1 MTGSA
6 GGKAESRRPD
16 MGRALSEYADKVYL
30 TSDDPNFE
38 DPRAIAAEIAAA
50 ITAPTVIIEE
60 QMDRSLAVQ
69 SAVAEAASQD
79 IVILAGKGAEQYLK
93 VNGQKEPYEGDLQ
106 IAQRLLLIFSLPHL
120 SVNNKHPKNDSIKR
134 VILWVFILCLC
145 KCLLKSS

>member
-93 VNGQKEPYEGDLQ
+93 VNGQKKNLMKV
-106 IAQRLLLIFSLPHL
+106 ICRSL
-120 SVNNKHPKNDSIKR
+120 SVCFDF
-134 VILWVFILCLC
+134 FIASPIC
-145 KCLLKSS
+145 

>member
-93 VNGQKEPYEGDLQ
+93 VNGQKNLMKVICRSLSVCFD
-106 IAQRLLLIFSLPHL
+106 FSLPHL

-134 VILWVFILCLC
+134 VILWVFIFVSMQMP
-145 KCLLKSS
+145 LKSS

>member
-1 MTGSA
+1 
-6 GGKAESRRPD
+6 

-106 IAQRLLLIFSLPHL
+106 IAQRLL
-120 SVNNKHPKNDSIKR
+120 
-134 VILWVFILCLC
+134 
-145 KCLLKSS
+145 

>member
-38 DPRAIAAEIAAA
+38 DPRANRCRDSRCDHCTYCQLLKNQDGTAAL
-50 ITAPTVIIEE
+50 
-60 QMDRSLAVQ
+60 RSNQ
-69 SAVAEAASQD
+69 RVAEAASQD

-93 VNGQKEPYEGDLQ
+93 AMVKKNLMKVICKSLS
-106 IAQRLLLIFSLPHL
+106 AFCLIFSLP
-120 SVNNKHPKNDSIKR
+120 SPIR
-134 VILWVFILCLC
+134 
-145 KCLLKSS
+145 